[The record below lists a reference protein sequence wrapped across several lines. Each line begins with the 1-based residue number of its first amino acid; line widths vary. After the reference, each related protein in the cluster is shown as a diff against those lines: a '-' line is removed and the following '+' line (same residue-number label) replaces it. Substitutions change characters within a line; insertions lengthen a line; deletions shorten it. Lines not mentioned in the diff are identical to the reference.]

1 MKIAVIPRP
10 GYLEVQTR
18 PKRVTVFGAGM
29 RGILTVLLDF
39 RRS

>member
-1 MKIAVIPRP
+1 MKIAVIREP
-10 GYLEVQTR
+10 GIIEVQTR

-29 RGILTVLLDF
+29 RGILTVLLES